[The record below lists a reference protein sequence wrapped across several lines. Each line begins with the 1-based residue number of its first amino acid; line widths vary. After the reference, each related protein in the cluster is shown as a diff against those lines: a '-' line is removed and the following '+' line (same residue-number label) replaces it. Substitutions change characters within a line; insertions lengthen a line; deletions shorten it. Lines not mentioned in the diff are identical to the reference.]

1 MHREELAKKFN
12 VSLKTLH
19 NWEKDKPELI
29 KIINLGLLAETQ
41 LEETRNHLKKLEIM
55 KSEAEKGRLL

>member
-1 MHREELAKKFN
+1 MTREELAKKFN

-29 KIINLGLLAETQ
+29 KIINLGLLAEIQ
-41 LEETRNHLKKLEIM
+41 LEETRNHLKKLEDM
-55 KSEAEKGRLL
+55 KSQADKGKLI